1 MKAALLRAGSL
12 VVLVPGLS
20 ACATTARM
28 HSQVELA
35 EVARGCGV
43 ALGEIAQ
50 FEEEPRLLFLFP
62 VERGR
67 QFVCVSRWAR
77 PRGLRVVY
85 MEDVTRVEDDAAPN

>member
-1 MKAALLRAGSL
+1 MTRLALLAL
-12 VVLVPGLS
+12 ALPLS

-28 HSQVELA
+28 HSADELA
-35 EVARGCGV
+35 GVGRQCGV

-62 VERGR
+62 VERAG

-77 PRGLRVVY
+77 RRGMRVVY
-85 MEDVTRVEDDAAPN
+85 LEDVERVDDAPAQ

>member
-1 MKAALLRAGSL
+1 MGRVARAASGASL
-12 VVLVPGLS
+12 GLALS

-35 EVARGCGV
+35 EVARGCAV
-43 ALGEIAQ
+43 PVGEIAQ

-62 VERGR
+62 VERAR

-85 MEDVTRVEDDAAPN
+85 LEDVTRVEENAAPN